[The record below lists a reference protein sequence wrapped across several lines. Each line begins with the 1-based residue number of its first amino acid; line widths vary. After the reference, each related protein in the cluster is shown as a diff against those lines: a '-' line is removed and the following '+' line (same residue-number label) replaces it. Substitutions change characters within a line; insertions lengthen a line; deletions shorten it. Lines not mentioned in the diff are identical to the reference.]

1 MHGSQLG
8 RCSRS
13 FGKGSAVRIMP
24 DERGIYECSVDV
36 DSMPT
41 STRDVSIVARK
52 LEFQGTRMGARC
64 GWLCGRSA
72 GSFRRSAPPALEKH
86 LGEVGRTRRE

>member
-13 FGKGSAVRIMP
+13 FGKGSAVRMMP

-36 DSMPT
+36 YSMPT

-52 LEFQGTRMGARC
+52 LE
-64 GWLCGRSA
+64 A
-72 GSFRRSAPPALEKH
+72 GSFKVREWGPDAVGFAAEARALSAVPRH
-86 LGEVGRTRRE
+86 QR